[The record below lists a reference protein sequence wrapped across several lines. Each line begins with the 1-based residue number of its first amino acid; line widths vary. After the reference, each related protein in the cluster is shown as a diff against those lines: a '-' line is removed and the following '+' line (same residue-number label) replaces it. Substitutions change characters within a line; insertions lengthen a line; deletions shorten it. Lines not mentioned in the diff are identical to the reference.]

1 MAAWVSRWGR
11 VPKRWRATALR
22 RRWRV
27 RPAPD
32 HREAPCSAPVS
43 GAEAVARCG
52 RFKNERRVMKAAV
65 RFGMTLANDGGF
77 KILSQRPG
85 TAADRI
91 LKTPLIPLEL
101 FAKEARVL
109 GDKVPIRHA
118 GNVIAHGSMHAVPAN
133 ALAGL
138 LADDLGMLHI
148 MAKQI
153 AQ

>member
-1 MAAWVSRWGR
+1 MEEIQKNAIIGC
-11 VPKRWRATALR
+11 R
-22 RRWRV
+22 RRDA
-27 RPAPD
+27 RPG
-32 HREAPCSAPVS
+32 R
-43 GAEAVARCG
+43 
-52 RFKNERRVMKAAV
+52 RFKIERAPPGLRAKASAW
-65 RFGMTLANDGGF
+65 RDQRGGRQTRQRRGMTLANDGGF

-101 FAKEARVL
+101 FAKEAGVL